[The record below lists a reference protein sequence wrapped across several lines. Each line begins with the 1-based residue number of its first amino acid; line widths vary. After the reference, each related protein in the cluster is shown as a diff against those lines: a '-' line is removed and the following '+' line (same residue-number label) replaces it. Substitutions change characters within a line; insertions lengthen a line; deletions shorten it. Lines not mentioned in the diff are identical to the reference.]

1 LVAPLLGLSNP
12 PTGRAGKN
20 GTKQP
25 DGGGGEYS
33 TLERLST
40 PTKHG
45 RLRRVI
51 LEVYA
56 TTAHSVVFPRSQQQL
71 LGHGKIRYATMAR
84 WIPYLMVTVSHLP
97 AGPRPGVLISRLR
110 MCVMSC
116 LAGCVL
122 SPRDDGTVCR
132 WWLVCGGRRWAPRR
146 APWRLVAGSLGRR
159 GSLSERRRRAP
170 RL

>member
-1 LVAPLLGLSNP
+1 MSY
-12 PTGRAGKN
+12 
-20 GTKQP
+20 QP
-25 DGGGGEYS
+25 RKIAVGGGGEYS
-33 TLERLST
+33 TLERLT

-45 RLRRVI
+45 RLRRVN

-56 TTAHSVVFPRSQQQL
+56 TTAHSAVFPRSQQQL

-84 WIPYLMVTVSHLP
+84 WPPVNGDCVPP
-97 AGPRPGVLISRLR
+97 AGWAEAGGANQPPG
-110 MCVMSC
+110 MCVISF
-116 LAGCVL
+116 LTGCVL

-146 APWRLVAGSLGRR
+146 APWRLVAGSLGRL